1 MLRRIDALSAILR
14 QPLDYLHPHR
24 GMLPSMFEVPA
35 AREVVNQALLRGLG
49 LSCFD
54 PQQIKLNPWGD
65 LWVTHWQRL
74 PSIARLMGAQLS
86 WPQLARG
93 ARMRELDTLTRA
105 FARINLGSS
114 VPVTISKECGLEQ
127 SLSVL
132 GLGALVAWH
141 PHIPE
146 ALMQRLFLQFS
157 PRVVELQQALP
168 AQIPNLSLF
177 ILAVQHARIHQNP
190 C

>member
-1 MLRRIDALSAILR
+1 MLSRTDAVRAILN

-24 GMLPSMFEVPA
+24 GVVPPLFA
-35 AREVVNQALLRGLG
+35 APKVRAVLNQWLLCGLG
-49 LSCFD
+49 LNCPE
-54 PQQIKLNPWGD
+54 PQQIEQNPWTD

-74 PSIARLMGAQLS
+74 PSVARLMGAQLM

-93 ARMRELDTLTRA
+93 ARLREFDTSERA
-105 FARINLGSS
+105 FARIDLGQRPT
-114 VPVTISKECGLEQ
+114 VPAGNEFGLEQ
-127 SLSVL
+127 SLSAL

-141 PHIPE
+141 MHIPE
-146 ALMQRLFLQFS
+146 ALMQRLLLQFA
-157 PRVVELQQALP
+157 PRVVELQQTLP
-168 AQIPNLSLF
+168 EQMPNSSLF